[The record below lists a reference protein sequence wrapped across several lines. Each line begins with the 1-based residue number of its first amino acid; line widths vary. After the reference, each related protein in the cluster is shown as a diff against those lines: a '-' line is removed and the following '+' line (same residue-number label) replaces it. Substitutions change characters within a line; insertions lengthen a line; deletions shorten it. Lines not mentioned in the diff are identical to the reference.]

1 VTYPQKERNVKFVDL
16 SCEIYHKM
24 PRLLNHPAIIITTFS
39 THDEMREADGYRF
52 SSATMSLALGD
63 HAGTHVDA
71 PVHFDAR
78 PGATS
83 IDQVP
88 LEDFFLDAICLDLS
102 HKPLRS
108 DISIDDLEKAE
119 TAAGVMIQANDMV
132 LLHMD
137 FYRRCYGKDGY
148 LTDFPGLTKE
158 SATWLGRKKIKMF
171 GVEAVSPGRPGRN
184 NFEVHHVCR
193 DMRFTHVE
201 GLMNMEKLIGK
212 GRFKFIGFPL
222 KIKGGTGSPIR
233 AVAMLDE

>member
-1 VTYPQKERNVKFVDL
+1 VKLVDL
-16 SCEIYHKM
+16 SREIHHKM
-24 PRLLNHPAIIITTFS
+24 ARLPNHPAIIITTFG
-39 THDEMREADGYRF
+39 THDEVREADGYKF

-71 PVHFDAR
+71 PCHFDAR
-78 PGATS
+78 PGAAS
-83 IDQVP
+83 IDQIP
-88 LEDFFLDAICLDLS
+88 LENYFLDAVCLDLS
-102 HKPLRS
+102 HKPLKS

-119 TAAGVMIQANDMV
+119 SAAGVTIQKNDMV

-137 FYRRCYGKDGY
+137 FYRRCHGTEGY

-158 SATWLGRKKIKMF
+158 SATWLGRKGIAMF

-193 DMRFTHVE
+193 DLGFTHVE
-201 GLMNMEKLIGK
+201 GLVNLDKLIGK

-222 KIKGGTGSPIR
+222 KIRGGTGSPIR
-233 AVAMLDE
+233 AVAMLDG

>member
-1 VTYPQKERNVKFVDL
+1 MKFIDL
-16 SCEIYHKM
+16 SREIYHKM
-24 PRLLNHPAIIITTFS
+24 PRLLNHPSIVITPFA
-39 THDEMREADGYRF
+39 THDEVREADGYKF
-52 SSATMSLALGD
+52 SSATLSLAMGD

-71 PVHFDAR
+71 PHHFDAR
-78 PGATS
+78 PGALT

-88 LEDFFLDAICLDLS
+88 LENFFLDGVCLDLS
-102 HKPLRS
+102 AKPLKS
-108 DISIDDLEKAE
+108 DISIEDLAKAE
-119 TAAGVMIQANDMV
+119 SAAGVTIRAKDMV

-137 FYRRCYGKDGY
+137 FFRRCYGTDGY

-158 SATWLGRKKIKMF
+158 SATWLGNKGIAMF

-193 DMRFTHVE
+193 DMGFTHVE
-201 GLMNMEKLIGK
+201 GLVNMEQLIGK

-233 AVAMLDE
+233 AVAMLEE

>member
-1 VTYPQKERNVKFVDL
+1 MKFIDL
-16 SCEIYHKM
+16 SLEIYHKM
-24 PRLLNHPAIIITTFS
+24 PRLLNHPSIIIATFS
-39 THDEMREADGYRF
+39 THDEMREADGYKF

-71 PVHFDAR
+71 PLHFDAR
-78 PGATS
+78 LGAAS
-83 IDQVP
+83 IDQLP
-88 LEDFFLDAICLDLS
+88 LEDFFLDAICLNLS

-119 TAAGVMIQANDMV
+119 TAAGATIQTNDMV

-158 SATWLGRKKIKMF
+158 SATWLGHKKIKMF

-201 GLMNMEKLIGK
+201 GLVNMEKLIGK